1 MCQVWS
7 LIYHISLSRVVKWP
21 VKTYSNAGYCR
32 LLRGLV
38 QPASLPSASTFFD
51 FFHRFRFFNMQSNWL
66 DASFR
71 IATPLALLLFIP
83 RPWVFL
89 LWCAPL
95 KINGTMQ
102 RTWGME
108 VAEVAL
114 DILRCAGRVL
124 PSVKKQKRHFA
135 LPNQLI
141 RWEFTTASH
150 CLKHCPLCCARQ
162 SFNGVL
168 ENYPSEQQRFRLVKV
183 MALFGVKSSAEEF
196 NLFKVCSN
204 FSTVLTGSEQ
214 LQLYSY
220 TAIQVLQMWDI
231 YNIPNIWD
239 IQIYPKY
246 IGYPNIYYTV
256 IFQTY
261 WIFHDVPLGICG
273 TSIGYPNW
281 NIISQLE

>member
-1 MCQVWS
+1 
-7 LIYHISLSRVVKWP
+7 
-21 VKTYSNAGYCR
+21 
-32 LLRGLV
+32 
-38 QPASLPSASTFFD
+38 
-51 FFHRFRFFNMQSNWL
+51 MQSNWP

-83 RPWVFL
+83 RPSVF
-89 LWCAPL
+89 CCGAHS

-114 DILRCAGRVL
+114 DIFRCGGRVL
-124 PSVKKQKRHFA
+124 PSVNKQKRHFA

-196 NLFKVCSN
+196 NIFKVCSN
-204 FSTVLTGSEQ
+204 LSTVLTGSGQ

-220 TAIQVLQMWDI
+220 TVTCA
-231 YNIPNIWD
+231 PNV
-239 IQIYPKY
+239 
-246 IGYPNIYYTV
+246 G
-256 IFQTY
+256 
-261 WIFHDVPLGICG
+261 HL
-273 TSIGYPNW
+273 
-281 NIISQLE
+281 